1 MKNSDAHPR
10 TVQIIAAASIIAMLL
25 IGVATIVWLT
35 RSPARRQVAVPLPT
49 APAPASNDGWKRA
62 YGQVMSR
69 IGSIDDMTRARQA
82 FVDKYPR
89 SPGTKAVLFQLMSM
103 YAVQGKSAE
112 AKRATDLGNQSFP
125 DDSIMPV
132 SLGIYHINM
141 ADNLRRAGKSQQAEA
156 ILKQV
161 IARPLPKEPDI
172 QTWVPQL
179 FVAPLA
185 LAEIWQSQGKT
196 AEADAM
202 NRSVADKVVK
212 LNKLHPDEQW
222 IPGYAGQAYCQ
233 RIRALLAGG
242 STAAQPARA
251 LAEEFHQRVPAYSG
265 PFDYRQMIDE
275 ITATPL
281 AAKAN

>member
-1 MKNSDAHPR
+1 MKNSDANPR
-10 TVQIIAAASIIAMLL
+10 TRQIIAAISIIAMLI
-25 IGVATIVWLT
+25 IGIATIVWLT

-49 APAPASNDGWKRA
+49 AAAPASNDGWKRA
-62 YGQVMSR
+62 YGQVMAR
-69 IGSIDDMTRARQA
+69 IGSMDEMTRARQQ
-82 FVDKYPR
+82 FVDQYPR
-89 SPGTKAVLFQLMSM
+89 SPGTRIVLFQLMSM
-103 YAVQGKSAE
+103 YAQQGKLAE
-112 AKRATDLGNQSFP
+112 AKRATELGNQSFP

-132 SLGIYHINM
+132 SLGIYHVNT

-185 LAEIWQSQGKT
+185 LAEIWQSTGKT

-202 NRSVADKVVK
+202 NRSVADKVVE

-222 IPGYAGQAYCQ
+222 IPGYAGQAYYQ

-251 LAEEFHQRVPAYSG
+251 LAEEFHQRVPTYSG
-265 PFDYRQMIDE
+265 PFDYQQMIDE